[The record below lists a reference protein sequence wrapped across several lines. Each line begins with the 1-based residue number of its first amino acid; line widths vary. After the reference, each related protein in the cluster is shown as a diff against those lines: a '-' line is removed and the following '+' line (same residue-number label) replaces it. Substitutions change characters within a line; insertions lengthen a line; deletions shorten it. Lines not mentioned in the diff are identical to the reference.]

1 MGQDDRKI
9 TDYQFLLQLSNDDK
23 ALLTKTANLIIADEL
38 RGVAKIDDLD
48 TWVNEQLDKQ
58 NSDIFYLLFDFDPQY
73 SRETLLNFEFPTFE
87 MIETLF
93 NKYHD
98 IKNDNHQRC
107 MIWLDILK
115 NQ

>member
-1 MGQDDRKI
+1 MN
-9 TDYQFLLQLSNDDK
+9 SS
-23 ALLTKTANLIIADEL
+23 
-38 RGVAKIDDLD
+38 
-48 TWVNEQLDKQ
+48 KQ
-58 NSDIFYLLFDFDPQY
+58 NFDIFYLLFDFDPQY

-115 NQ
+115 ISNHPRYAVFLLLMWNIEGMI